1 MLKLI
6 EANTF
11 PHYNWLG
18 VFALL
23 DRKRFLKNLL
33 ILRDNK

>member
-23 DRKRFLKNLL
+23 DRKRLL
-33 ILRDNK
+33 EIFVNT